1 MPLFYQKNPMKTLL
15 ITLLLCV
22 LTVPA
27 FAQDRSLQPRRLF
40 QPPPQLSTL
49 TDTDAAVGIAQTPQ
63 GYIVPIQGDPIP
75 AGSLA
80 GIFGHSLLGARSVL
94 LWSASGEIVLLP
106 AETWRTSFPGL
117 EMATFRLP
125 KDWHGDVWI
134 TLAGRQASNTVRISI
149 E

>member
-1 MPLFYQKNPMKTLL
+1 MKQLLFVLF
-15 ITLLLCV
+15 LCALACGFV
-22 LTVPA
+22 TA
-27 FAQDRSLQPRRLF
+27 TFAQSRDLSTRRVF
-40 QPPPQLSTL
+40 QPSPQLSTL
-49 TDTDAAVGIAQTPQ
+49 SNTDAAVGIAQTPQ
-63 GYIVPIQGDPIP
+63 GYVVPIQGEPIP

-94 LWSASGEIVLLP
+94 LWSASGEVILLP

-125 KDWHGDVWI
+125 RDWHGDVWI
-134 TLAGRQASNTVRISI
+134 TLAGRQASNTVKITI